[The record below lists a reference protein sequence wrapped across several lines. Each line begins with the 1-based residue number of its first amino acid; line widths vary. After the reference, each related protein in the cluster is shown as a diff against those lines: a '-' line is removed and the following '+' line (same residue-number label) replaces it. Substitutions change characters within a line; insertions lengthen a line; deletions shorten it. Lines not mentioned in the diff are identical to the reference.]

1 MIVGILKGEP
11 LPSLFI
17 EGQLCRMFKCLP
29 SQLREES
36 AEIFK
41 MAKMLDIADQIAAQ
55 DAEVGMRAGQR
66 RR

>member
-1 MIVGILKGEP
+1 MIMGILKGGQ

-17 EGQLCRMFKCLP
+17 EGQLCRMFGCLP

-41 MAKMLDIADQIAAQ
+41 MAKMLDTADQIAAQ
-55 DAEVGMRAGQR
+55 NAEAGMRMR
-66 RR
+66 RRR